1 MGLLIQIVI
10 VLIIAGAAVY
20 IIQLLPIEATFKRI
34 AVVVIIV
41 ALAIY
46 VLKYLVGA
54 V

>member
-10 VLIIAGAAVY
+10 VLLIAGAVVY

-46 VLKYLVGA
+46 VLKYLVGT